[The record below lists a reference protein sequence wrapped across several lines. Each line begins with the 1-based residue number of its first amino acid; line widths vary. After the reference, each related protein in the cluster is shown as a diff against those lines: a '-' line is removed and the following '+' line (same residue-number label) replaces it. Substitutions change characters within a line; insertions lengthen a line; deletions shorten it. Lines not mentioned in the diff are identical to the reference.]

1 MKHLSV
7 AVPLCFFGFKHKR
20 AQQLVILPHRDLKTL
35 FSKDLTK
42 TCSKMNHN
50 ITNFEW
56 KQKEKEK
63 SLKMDEGITLM
74 WNYYCSIKNVK
85 IKANRS
91 LQVTSYEYKIVIY
104 CKIFLLLCVCTFQ
117 SELVVAFF

>member
-1 MKHLSV
+1 MKLKNLSV
-7 AVPLCFFGFKHKR
+7 AVPLYFFGFKHKR

-42 TCSKMNHN
+42 SCSKMIQN

-63 SLKMDEGITLM
+63 KKSLEMDEDITLT
-74 WNYYCSIKNVK
+74 WNY
-85 IKANRS
+85 
-91 LQVTSYEYKIVIY
+91 
-104 CKIFLLLCVCTFQ
+104 
-117 SELVVAFF
+117 